1 MLGTPFTQKILTSS
15 KTGRIDE
22 TTGDVNN
29 TVAVD
34 YHIETYFEN
43 SVPCGA
49 NTWGTYFEIYCD
61 SSKEGAPSS
70 NDFTVTADEANCKL
84 TISTSHNAGCPVFSL

>member
-1 MLGTPFTQKILTSS
+1 MEGTPFTEKILTSS

-43 SVPCGA
+43 SAPCGS

-61 SSKEGAPSS
+61 SSKEATPTSD
-70 NDFTVTADEANCKL
+70 DFTVTADESTCKL